1 MLLKRV
7 QIGPAVCQMQL
18 SEVLIDNSTLILA
31 RLWSFKVEKTSHF
44 DFNIHGYEMLN
55 QAN

>member
-18 SEVLIDNSTLILA
+18 SEVLIDDSTLILA
-31 RLWSFKVEKTSHF
+31 RLWSFEVEKTSHF
-44 DFNIHGYEMLN
+44 DFNIYGYEMLN